1 MFPLHPHDPPLVG
14 PYRLLARLGEDAD
27 TRSYWATGP
36 NRSPVRVRIARP
48 ERATD
53 PVFRAAFARRVEGSL
68 APFGPYVT
76 DVVDFDPTSPV
87 PWIATEHPPGTDLAT
102 FVREHGPLPV
112 SALHTLAVT
121 TARGLASLHSIG
133 HAHTELR
140 PQNVLLDETRALL
153 SSPAASS
160 LDGSNDTYTALAPPE
175 GQGSPAG
182 DVFSWAA
189 VLCFAASGTTGPRGS
204 EGVPLHLR
212 GIVDSCLQTSTRMR
226 PSATDLVEMLGGTA
240 SPALWPTEFGSL
252 ITWRAD
258 EMRRLLPEP
267 TAPRSTD
274 RRKRLL
280 GIAGAALTLTLVAGT
295 GIAWGYLR
303 FNDGDESLGSEEPET
318 GTEGLITNADC
329 SEESAFPSPSG
340 PIEDLDAMQVE
351 FSPDGRLLAI
361 GSFNHGLTLWD
372 WREGEEFARPIE
384 ELNGIGSMEFA
395 PIGCMVAA
403 TSLRDDADQ
412 EQDYPVTTTYDLP
425 SGEAVDHLGVQ
436 PPPGPDGTLSRRS
449 LWDFSFSAD
458 GAYLAIGNRP
468 DFREENREAVGV
480 IDMRT
485 GEMSTTLAL
494 TSAYSLEFLD
504 ESRLAVATGGEI
516 SLWDVETGEEVQKI
530 RNVTDNRMAVVEGED
545 QIVLIRDGRIVWL
558 NLEDGSTIA
567 SFPMDDYSKADE
579 TEQGAWIN
587 DLSVDGERGLVHFS
601 WSTRSDEPDPENL
614 GTDRENQTY
623 GQLWEVESGEN
634 LLDGN
639 ETLMPRPVAFLPE
652 VIAAVNQDGGV
663 DLIDPETLEVTDVIG

>member
-1 MFPLHPHDPPLVG
+1 MLPLHPHDPPFVG
-14 PYRLLARLGEDAD
+14 PYRLLARLGEDVD

-36 NRSPVRVRIARP
+36 NRPPVRVRIARP

-53 PVFRAAFARRVEGSL
+53 PIFRAAFARRMEVSL
-68 APFGPYVT
+68 AVSGPDVAR
-76 DVVDFDPTSPV
+76 VVDFDPTSPV
-87 PWIATEHPPGTDLAT
+87 PWVAAENPPGTDLAT
-102 FVREHGPLPV
+102 FVRTHGPLSV
-112 SALHTLAVT
+112 SALHALAVT

-160 LDGSNDTYTALAPPE
+160 LDGSNDTYTALTPPE
-175 GQGSPAG
+175 GQGTPAG

-189 VLCFAASGTTGPRGS
+189 VLCFAVSGTTDPRGV
-204 EGVPLHLR
+204 ERMPLHLR
-212 GIVDSCLQTSTRMR
+212 GVVDSCLQASTRMR
-226 PSATDLVEMLGGTA
+226 PSATDLIEMLGGAA
-240 SPALWPTEFGSL
+240 SSTSWPPEFGSL
-252 ITWRAD
+252 ITRGAD
-258 EMRRLLPEP
+258 EMRRLIPETP
-267 TAPRSTD
+267 APRTTD
-274 RRKRLL
+274 HRKRLL
-280 GIAGAALTLTLVAGT
+280 GMAGAALALTLVAGT
-295 GIAWGYLR
+295 GITWGYLR
-303 FNDGDESLGSEEPET
+303 LNDGDESLGSEEPET
-318 GTEGLITNADC
+318 GAEGLITNADC

-372 WREGEEFARPIE
+372 WRKGEEFARPIE

-412 EQDYPVTTTYDLP
+412 EQDYRVTTTYDLP
-425 SGEAVDHLGVQ
+425 SGEAMDHLGVQ
-436 PPPGPDGTLSRRS
+436 PPPGPDGSLTRRS
-449 LWDFSFSAD
+449 LWDFSFSTD

-468 DFREENREAVGV
+468 DFMEENREAVGI

-494 TSAYSLEFLD
+494 RSAYNLAFLD

-516 SLWDVETGEEVQKI
+516 SLWDVETGEEVQRI
-530 RNVTDNRMAVVEGED
+530 RNVIENRMAVVEGED
-545 QIVLIRDGRIVWL
+545 QIVLIRDGRIDWL
-558 NLEDGSTIA
+558 DLEDESTIV
-567 SFPMDDYSKADE
+567 SFPLDDYSKADE

-601 WSTRSDEPDPENL
+601 WSTRSDDPDPDNL
-614 GTDRENQTY
+614 GTDRENQTH
-623 GQLWEVESGEN
+623 GHLWEVESGKD

-639 ETLMPRPVAFLPE
+639 ETLMTRPVAFLPE
-652 VIAAVNQDGGV
+652 VIASVNQDGGV